1 MVASSEDNVWDRRS
15 AAGVDLVVTG
25 GGGMLVWGGGSSFD
39 DAWDTTSDGEDVP
52 SFWGEIADATEGTSP
67 PLTKRNKAVSDA
79 VVSDPKVIRK
89 GRLLDV
95 SVGSLLLF
103 W

>member
-1 MVASSEDNVWDRRS
+1 M
-15 AAGVDLVVTG
+15 LVTG
-25 GGGMLVWGGGSSFD
+25 GGGMLVWGGGSSFN
-39 DAWDTTSDGEDVP
+39 DAWDTTSDGEEEVP

-79 VVSDPKVIRK
+79 VVSDPKLIRK

-95 SVGSLLLF
+95 SVGLLLLLLLLLLF